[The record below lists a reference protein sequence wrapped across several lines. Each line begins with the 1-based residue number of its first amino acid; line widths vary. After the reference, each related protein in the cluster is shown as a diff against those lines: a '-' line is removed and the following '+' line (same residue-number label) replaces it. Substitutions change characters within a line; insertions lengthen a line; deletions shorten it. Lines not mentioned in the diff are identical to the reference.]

1 MLTRSIMVYLR
12 SFAGI
17 LAVSLFFQ
25 LAIQAQSNQLNATAK
40 LPDHPRLLLLKGEE
54 ETIKRTI
61 NADKTWAQLHQAIL
75 AECDAMLPSVPLE
88 RIQIGRRLLDK
99 SREALR
105 RVFYL
110 SYAWRMTHQTKYL
123 QRAEKELLAVSAFS
137 DWNPSHFLD
146 VAEMTMAVSIGY
158 DWLYNDLSAPSRALI
173 KAAILTKGIATS
185 MDPKNNSWL
194 TSSNNWNQVCNAGIT
209 YGAIAIYEDQPEA
222 SKALINRALQ
232 SVILPMGDYKPDGAY
247 PEGYSYWGYG
257 TSFNVLLI
265 SALDKLF
272 GSDFGL
278 SEQPGF
284 LKSAGYLENMTGPSG
299 KAFNYSD
306 SGLGGEL
313 QPAMFWFAKKLN
325 NPSLLWVERSRLMN
339 SDVKKYVRDRIL
351 PAALLWSNGVKLDQ
365 MTEPTSLMW
374 VGAGKTPVAL
384 MRSSWSDPSAIYVAM
399 KGGSPS
405 TNHAHMDAGSFVVEA
420 DGVRWAM
427 DFGMQEYESL
437 EAKGVDLWNMK
448 QNSQRWQILRYNNFA
463 HNTLTVNGQLQRV
476 EGVAPLTGYAS
487 TPMFMNATADLTSLY
502 KESVLKA
509 NRGVALINKAYVVVR
524 DEIETLPAET
534 TVRWTMLSPAS
545 AKLIGANKVELTKD
559 GKTLTLQVMEPATVT
574 MKTWPTDPI
583 HEYDAPN
590 PGTILVG
597 FEVKLPA
604 STKTAITVTLTPGS
618 SAGQKQ
624 MVIQPIAQWPRHTD

>member
-1 MLTRSIMVYLR
+1 MVYLR